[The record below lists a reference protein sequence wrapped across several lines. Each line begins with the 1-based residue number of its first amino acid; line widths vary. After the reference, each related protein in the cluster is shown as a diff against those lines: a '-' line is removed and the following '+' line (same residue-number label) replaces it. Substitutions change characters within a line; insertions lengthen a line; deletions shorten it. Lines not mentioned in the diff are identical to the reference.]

1 MFKLCS
7 ARPRARHR
15 GGDLALDMLET
26 HVIPGGR
33 VVDMSRF
40 FIRHRYFFRLKA
52 KCSVAIVH
60 FHICSK
66 TQATGFIIGKLKAK
80 CSAAFVHFHICSA
93 HMQCFIIGKQTTDL
107 TTYGSAVLR
116 GLPLYM
122 REPASIS
129 KTIKNTEALGPHTKA
144 MKMGILEV
152 TDSSTNS
159 GPYSTVV
166 NVAVVLEEEVVMD
179 NLEDFTNALVM
190 LFGLLYAVKWSKD
203 LRYTFEAVQKIILN
217 CCSGTC

>member
-1 MFKLCS
+1 
-7 ARPRARHR
+7 
-15 GGDLALDMLET
+15 
-26 HVIPGGR
+26 
-33 VVDMSRF
+33 
-40 FIRHRYFFRLKA
+40 
-52 KCSVAIVH
+52 
-60 FHICSK
+60 
-66 TQATGFIIGKLKAK
+66 
-80 CSAAFVHFHICSA
+80 
-93 HMQCFIIGKQTTDL
+93 
-107 TTYGSAVLR
+107 
-116 GLPLYM
+116 
-122 REPASIS
+122 
-129 KTIKNTEALGPHTKA
+129 
-144 MKMGILEV
+144 MGILEV

>member
-1 MFKLCS
+1 MAAP
-7 ARPRARHR
+7 ARLQLP
-15 GGDLALDMLET
+15 DYPLDRSSDSDRKKYL
-26 HVIPGGR
+26 
-33 VVDMSRF
+33 
-40 FIRHRYFFRLKA
+40 FRLKA

-203 LRYTFEAVQKIILN
+203 LSLPNPTANFFETIFKK
-217 CCSGTC
+217 

>member
-1 MFKLCS
+1 
-7 ARPRARHR
+7 
-15 GGDLALDMLET
+15 
-26 HVIPGGR
+26 
-33 VVDMSRF
+33 
-40 FIRHRYFFRLKA
+40 
-52 KCSVAIVH
+52 
-60 FHICSK
+60 
-66 TQATGFIIGKLKAK
+66 
-80 CSAAFVHFHICSA
+80 
-93 HMQCFIIGKQTTDL
+93 MQCFIIGKQTTDL